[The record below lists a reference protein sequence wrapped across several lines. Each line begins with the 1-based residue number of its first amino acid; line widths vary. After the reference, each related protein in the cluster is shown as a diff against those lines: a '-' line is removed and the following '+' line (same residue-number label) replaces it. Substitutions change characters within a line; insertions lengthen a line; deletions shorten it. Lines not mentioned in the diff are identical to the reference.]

1 MTTERIRFSVM
12 KRASQHTPVIYIWQ
26 IAYSNPFKCS
36 LLTSKKGRRYRPR
49 TEEFPIFRMAAMGRG
64 CIKTQNQQQDIRK
77 TLIYSRALVGII
89 RQSEKMSLN

>member
-1 MTTERIRFSVM
+1 
-12 KRASQHTPVIYIWQ
+12 
-26 IAYSNPFKCS
+26 
-36 LLTSKKGRRYRPR
+36 
-49 TEEFPIFRMAAMGRG
+49 MAAMGRG